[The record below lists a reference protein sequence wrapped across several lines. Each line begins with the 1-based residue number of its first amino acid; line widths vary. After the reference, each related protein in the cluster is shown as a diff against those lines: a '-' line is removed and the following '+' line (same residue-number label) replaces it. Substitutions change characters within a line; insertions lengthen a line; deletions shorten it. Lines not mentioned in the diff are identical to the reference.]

1 MPDLEDQQT
10 FFGEMLM
17 RLREDTT
24 HEIKA
29 IVRPQR
35 PLDGQRYG
43 RFRIR
48 IRRVNPPAS
57 PSVGS

>member
-24 HEIKA
+24 HKIKA
-29 IVRPQR
+29 IVRP
-35 PLDGQRYG
+35 
-43 RFRIR
+43 
-48 IRRVNPPAS
+48 
-57 PSVGS
+57 